1 MNPKATK
8 DAPVSFLHETQQEGR
23 AVGGMTIKKDLDEAI
38 GTVHMIRNQ
47 DMVTELKATKEEDL
61 PGIKM
66 ALYCHDC
73 RMLVAAGVGHGRR
86 GKMRT
91 VCGTCKSKKISS
103 GRKEA
108 LESFYHIKENEQKN
122 KERLAKQGPRDFSRP
137 PRKKFKKR
145 PAKNMQKKAK

>member
-1 MNPKATK
+1 MIKK
-8 DAPVSFLHETQQEGR
+8 DHTNVSFLHETQQEGR
-23 AVGGMTIKKDLDEAI
+23 GEAAIKTKKDLDEAI
-38 GTVHMIRNQ
+38 ETVHMIINPEA
-47 DMVTELKATKEEDL
+47 TASIKAQKEEDL
-61 PGIKM
+61 PGIKI

-137 PRKKFKKR
+137 PKRKFKKR
-145 PAKNMQKKAK
+145 PAKNLQKKAK